1 MTIVRAISRIFF
13 YCRRYSLRRS
23 YLRTV
28 ACAVL
33 LAVFSLPQLA
43 LATIVRM
50 ETNVGAFNVELYD
63 AQAPLTVTNFLN
75 YVNRGDYSSTVI
87 HRSVPGF
94 IIQGGGYVDVNIFG
108 INFFFDFPNAAP
120 VQNEFSPSR
129 SNIRGT
135 IAMAKLPNQPDSAT
149 SEWFFN
155 LADNSANLDNQNGGF
170 TVFGRV
176 LDSGMDVVDA
186 IAKLDIKAINQSMTD
201 GSVKFFGELPVTK
214 SGNFVLVNR
223 ICINNDGD
231 GACPET
237 EDLASGGDGNGDG
250 IPDRDQANVTTI
262 KVLLGGTATFAAE
275 TAMTLN
281 IVDIVD
287 SATIFSR
294 MMTFKSP
301 PDQSVYFNNGM
312 FTLKMTGAMGS
323 AGHIVTLY
331 DGAAARP
338 NRYYAYGKTSDSPS
352 DHWYD
357 FTYDG
362 ETGAVIS
369 GDKITLH
376 FVDGKRGDDD
386 LTVNDSITHAGAQAV
401 TENADSSSQAGGG
414 CSIVATPLQ
423 TSRGGDW
430 IVVSLFLALLALIR
444 RRTRRQR
451 F

>member
-1 MTIVRAISRIFF
+1 VTG
-13 YCRRYSLRRS
+13 
-23 YLRTV
+23 T
-28 ACAVL
+28 VL

-50 ETNVGAFNVELYD
+50 ETNVGAFNVQLYD
-63 AQAPLTVTNFLN
+63 TQAPLTVTNFLY
-75 YVNRGDYSSTVI
+75 YVNRGDYSNTVI

-94 IIQGGGYVDVNIFG
+94 IIQGGGYVDVNVFG
-108 INFFFDFPNAAP
+108 LDFFFDFPNDPP
-120 VQNEFSPSR
+120 VQNEFDPSR
-129 SNIRGT
+129 SNVRGT
-135 IAMAKLPNQPDSAT
+135 IAMAKLPSNPDSAT

-176 LDSGMDVVDA
+176 LDSGMDIVDT
-186 IAKLDIKAINQSMTD
+186 IANLSIQSKNVSMTD

-214 SGNFVLVNR
+214 SGNFILVNR
-223 ICINNDGD
+223 ICLNNDGD

-237 EDLASGGDGNGDG
+237 EDLAPGGDGNGDG

-262 KVLLGGTATFAAE
+262 KALLGGTATFAAE
-275 TAMTLN
+275 AAMTLN

-294 MMTFKSP
+294 MTTFKSP
-301 PDQSVYFNNGM
+301 QDQSVYFNNGM
-312 FTLKMTGAMGS
+312 FTLKMAGAMGA

-331 DGAAARP
+331 DGATTRP
-338 NRYYAYGKTSDSPS
+338 NRYYAYGKTLDNASA
-352 DHWYD
+352 HWYD

-362 ETGAVIS
+362 VTGAEIS
-369 GDKITLH
+369 GDKIILH

-401 TENADSSSQAGGG
+401 VTENANSSSQAGGG
-414 CSIVATPLQ
+414 CSIATTSLQ
-423 TSRGGDW
+423 TTNNGDW
-430 IVVSLFLALLALIR
+430 VVISMFLVFVALMRKRARSIGR
-444 RRTRRQR
+444 VGITHRK
-451 F
+451 